1 MRSLRSGKKN
11 IFEREYSTGGADHG
25 NCVGVCECSLTQL
38 PPNTAARKSRPKHS
52 TSATYKA
59 MVCGAGPAREQCCYS
74 QLTFQ
79 GK

>member
-38 PPNTAARKSRPKHS
+38 PPNTAARKSRPTHR

-59 MVCGAGPAREQCCYS
+59 EAFGWCALLA
-74 QLTFQ
+74 QLESSVAIHS
-79 GK
+79 